1 MKNKEFLNNIDQLS
15 QEYELTREQ
24 TIQSFEKGLVSG
36 CKKNYQVKS
45 CRTEI
50 NPEYDEIFLYK
61 QYLVIDHND
70 EETPNANEYSCLD
83 LEEAQKLKEDAQVG
97 DIIEIEV
104 DPKDF
109 NFYASKDFKNK
120 FNEELIKQK
129 RETIYNFFKNYENKL
144 ISGKVI
150 AENDHFYTLE
160 LEKEIN
166 TLLSKKE
173 TLLNDNFHIGER
185 ILVFVAEVQNTTKMP
200 KIFVSRVHVNF
211 VVELLKEFVPEVQ
224 EGIIKIMGIARIP
237 SDRIKIGL
245 ISTDPKVDPIGSCIG
260 EGGSRIKSVVSI
272 LKGEKIDLFQW
283 SSDPIELI
291 TNSLQPA
298 QILKITAIN
307 EKNKT
312 ASVVVADDQVSLVIG
327 KLGKNV
333 KLAAQVTKWNINIQT
348 LSQQEEVE

>member
-1 MKNKEFLNNIDQLS
+1 
-15 QEYELTREQ
+15 
-24 TIQSFEKGLVSG
+24 
-36 CKKNYQVKS
+36 
-45 CRTEI
+45 
-50 NPEYDEIFLYK
+50 
-61 QYLVIDHND
+61 
-70 EETPNANEYSCLD
+70 
-83 LEEAQKLKEDAQVG
+83 
-97 DIIEIEV
+97 
-104 DPKDF
+104 
-109 NFYASKDFKNK
+109 
-120 FNEELIKQK
+120 
-129 RETIYNFFKNYENKL
+129 
-144 ISGKVI
+144 
-150 AENDHFYTLE
+150 
-160 LEKEIN
+160 
-166 TLLSKKE
+166 
-173 TLLNDNFHIGER
+173 
-185 ILVFVAEVQNTTKMP
+185 MP
-200 KIFVSRVHVNF
+200 KVFVSRVHVNF

-224 EGIIKIMGIARIP
+224 EDIIKIMGIARIP

-260 EGGSRIKSVVSI
+260 EGGSRIKSVVNI

-348 LSQQEEVE
+348 LSQQEKVE